1 MINYWLMGVSL
12 KILIAEDTEEI
23 ARALERAL
31 SADFVVDVASDGD
44 LAVQNLAFSIYD
56 LVILDLGLPVID
68 GLSVLREIRSSKNK
82 NKNVPVLVLSARST
96 PSDKVDAID
105 RGADDYLSK
114 PYDLSELM
122 ARIRALLRRTSGI
135 RNNKLI
141 WGDIVLDFQLK
152 RVTENGVQI
161 RLTEKEYTLL
171 EKMMLNPERI
181 VTREE
186 LIQSLYGEAQ
196 MVDGKGDG
204 SINVFVNRIRQKLPA
219 QMIGVKRGV
228 GYFLGDPPKEK

>member
-1 MINYWLMGVSL
+1 MGVSL

-31 SADFVVDVASDGD
+31 SADFVVDVAFDGD
-44 LAVQNLAFSIYD
+44 SAVQNLAFSIYD

-228 GYFLGDPPKEK
+228 GYFLGDPPKAK

>member
-1 MINYWLMGVSL
+1 M

-31 SADFVVDVASDGD
+31 SADFVVDVAFDGD
-44 LAVQNLAFSIYD
+44 SAVQNLAFSIYD

-228 GYFLGDPPKEK
+228 GYFLGDPPKAK

>member
-1 MINYWLMGVSL
+1 MGVSL

-31 SADFVVDVASDGD
+31 SSDFVVDVASDGD
-44 LAVQNLAFSIYD
+44 VAVQNLAFSIYD
-56 LVILDLGLPVID
+56 LVILDLGLPIVD
-68 GLSVLREIRSSKNK
+68 GLSVLREIRSSKSK

-135 RNNKLI
+135 RNNKI
-141 WGDIVLDFQLK
+141 FWGDIVLDLQLK
-152 RVTENGVQI
+152 RVTDNGVQI
-161 RLTEKEYTLL
+161 RLTEKEYSLL
-171 EKMMLNPERI
+171 EKMMLTPERI
-181 VTREE
+181 VSREE

-196 MVDGKGDG
+196 MIDGKGDG

-219 QMIGVKRGV
+219 RMIGVKRGV
-228 GYFLGDPPKEK
+228 GYFLGDPPEEKQND